1 MKNRIPIRLKGIVI
15 AADWGSNGKVQAV
28 DIAGC
33 DEKRYRVADNP
44 LGRQML
50 EYPRARVSLTGTIDR
65 TTDPATLFVDWFRL
79 DDGVD
84 EGFDDGVDDA

>member
-33 DEKRYRVADNP
+33 DEKRYRVADSP
-44 LGRQML
+44 VGRQLL
-50 EYPRARVSLTGTIDR
+50 EHPRTRVFLSGTIDW
-65 TTDPATLFVDWFRL
+65 TTEPATVYVDRFRTDDPDGDL
-79 DDGVD
+79 DNGV
-84 EGFDDGVDDA
+84 EDA